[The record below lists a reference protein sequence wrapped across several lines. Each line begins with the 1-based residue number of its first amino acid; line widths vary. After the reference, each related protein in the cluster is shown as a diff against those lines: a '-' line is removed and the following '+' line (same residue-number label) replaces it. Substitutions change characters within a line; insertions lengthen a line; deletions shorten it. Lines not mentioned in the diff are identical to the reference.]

1 MPEHAE
7 TRAATVD
14 PFPVAALA
22 ALFDDGLPAPAA
34 GDPLPAYW
42 HVAAC
47 ATPPPTGALGPDG
60 HPSQA
65 LLAAPP
71 GLPRRMFA
79 GGELEIRRPATIG
92 GRLEV
97 HSAVIATED
106 KAGRSGPLHFVT
118 AEHNY
123 IDAAGEPVMRELQ
136 RVVYRPADDRQRA
149 ATAPA
154 LGPPGRVLVH
164 HGGLAATLRADATA
178 LQRFSAAT
186 SNPHRIHYDHP
197 YVTQVEG
204 YPGLIVHGPL
214 LLLALLELLRLAEPE
229 SQVIKVTFAAR
240 APVFAG
246 DAVDLVGTRQ
256 ADVVTLQAR
265 NGDEVAMRVE
275 ARLSFS

>member
-1 MPEHAE
+1 
-7 TRAATVD
+7 
-14 PFPVAALA
+14 
-22 ALFDDGLPAPAA
+22 
-34 GDPLPAYW
+34 
-42 HVAAC
+42 
-47 ATPPPTGALGPDG
+47 
-60 HPSQA
+60 
-65 LLAAPP
+65 
-71 GLPRRMFA
+71 
-79 GGELEIRRPATIG
+79 
-92 GRLEV
+92 
-97 HSAVIATED
+97 
-106 KAGRSGPLHFVT
+106 
-118 AEHNY
+118 
-123 IDAAGEPVMRELQ
+123 
-136 RVVYRPADDRQRA
+136 
-149 ATAPA
+149 
-154 LGPPGRVLVH
+154 
-164 HGGLAATLRADATA
+164 